1 MQLTFEESMERAK
14 EIMGSANRIVAL
26 LGVGVVMECG
36 ALNYLNNKVIYRIED
51 TYHRSPEEIM
61 STGFYSART
70 ERFFQYYKE
79 EYLADHY
86 EPNETFEAL
95 KKLDDEGRLKAC
107 ITTNTH
113 GLEKEVGIKNV
124 IELYGSRNVNWC
136 TKCGKRFSVDYILK
150 SKGVPVCDVCYQPIR
165 PGIRLY
171 GEMIR
176 NDVMTEAANACQ
188 EADVLIVLG
197 TNFYDSMVRFAINH
211 YRGDKLIL
219 ISKHEH
225 FRDKSADII
234 IHDEV
239 KKVLPELLMAEG
251 ETKKNSFL

>member
-1 MQLTFEESMERAK
+1 MQMSFEESVERAK
-14 EIMGSANRIVAL
+14 VILDSANQIVAL

-36 ALNYLNNKVIYRIED
+36 ALNYLNNEVIYRIEN

-79 EYLADHY
+79 EYLSDKCK
-86 EPNETFEAL
+86 PNETFKAL
-95 KKLDDEGRLKAC
+95 KQLDDEGRLQAC

-113 GLEKEVGIKNV
+113 GLEKEVGIHNV
-124 IELYGSRNVNWC
+124 IELYGSRNANWC
-136 TKCGKRFSVDYILK
+136 TKCGKRFSVEHIVNAR
-150 SKGVPVCDVCYQPIR
+150 GVPVCDECYNPIR

-188 EADVLIVLG
+188 EADALIVLG

-219 ISKHEH
+219 INKHEH
-225 FRDKSADII
+225 FRDKSADVV
-234 IHDEV
+234 IHEAV
-239 KKVLPELLMAEG
+239 KDILPKLI
-251 ETKKNSFL
+251 KKE

>member
-1 MQLTFEESMERAK
+1 MQLSFEESMERAK
-14 EIMGSANRIVAL
+14 EIISSAERIVTL
-26 LGVGVVMECG
+26 SGIGVVMECG
-36 ALNYLNNKVIYRIED
+36 ALNYLNNQVIYRIED
-51 TYHRSPEEIM
+51 NYHKSPDEIM
-61 STGFYSART
+61 SSGFYSART
-70 ERFFQYYKE
+70 EKFFQYYKE
-79 EYLADHY
+79 EYLADMCR
-86 EPNETFEAL
+86 PNETFRAL
-95 KKLDDEGRLKAC
+95 KHLDDQGRLKAC
-107 ITTNTH
+107 ITKNTH
-113 GLEKEVGIKNV
+113 GLEKEIGISRV

-136 TKCGKRFSVDYILK
+136 IKCRKHFPMEYILQ
-150 SKGVPVCDVCYQPIR
+150 SKGVPLCDECHNLIR

-188 EADVLIVLG
+188 EADALLVLG

-234 IHDEV
+234 IHEEV
-239 KKVLPELLMAEG
+239 KDVLPKLVL
-251 ETKKNSFL
+251 S

>member
-1 MQLTFEESMERAK
+1 MQMSLEESIKRAK
-14 EIMGSANRIVAL
+14 EILTESEKIVAL
-26 LGVGVVMECG
+26 LGIGAVMECG
-36 ALNYLNNKVIYRIED
+36 ALNYLNNEVIYRIEEK
-51 TYHRSPEEIM
+51 YHRSPDEIM
-61 STGFYSART
+61 STGFYSARA

-79 EYLADHY
+79 EYLADSCQ
-86 EPNETFEAL
+86 PNDTFKAL
-95 KKLDDEGRLKAC
+95 KALDDDGRLLAC
-107 ITTNTH
+107 ITQNTH

-136 TKCGKRFSVDYILK
+136 TKCRKHFSMNYILQ
-150 SKGVPVCDVCYQPIR
+150 SKGVPLCDVCQNPIR

-171 GEMIR
+171 GEMIQ

-188 EADVLIVLG
+188 DADALIVLG

-225 FRDKSADII
+225 FRDKKADIV
-234 IHDEV
+234 IHEELQ
-239 KKVLPELLMAEG
+239 KILPKLVL
-251 ETKKNSFL
+251 S

>member
-1 MQLTFEESMERAK
+1 MQLTSEESKERAR
-14 EIMGSANRIVAL
+14 EILAASNQIVAL

-36 ALNYLNNKVIYRIED
+36 ALNYLNNQVIYRIES

-61 STGFYSART
+61 SSGFYGART
-70 ERFFQYYKE
+70 EKFFRYYKE
-79 EYLADHY
+79 EYLADRCK
-86 EPNETFEAL
+86 PNETFEAL

-113 GLEKEVGIKNV
+113 GLEKEVGIKKV

-136 TKCGKRFSVDYILK
+136 TKCGKHFSVDYILQ
-150 SKGVPVCDVCYQPIR
+150 SKGVPVCDECYGPIR

-171 GEMIR
+171 GETIR

-188 EADVLIVLG
+188 EADALLVLG

-211 YRGDKLIL
+211 YQGDKLIL

-225 FRDKSADII
+225 FRDKSADIV
-234 IHDEV
+234 IHEEV
-239 KKVLPELLMAEG
+239 KDVLPGLLAAG
-251 ETKKNSFL
+251 KKNG

>member
-14 EIMGSANRIVAL
+14 DILSSADRIVAL

-36 ALNYLNNKVIYRIED
+36 ALNYLNNQVIYRIED
-51 TYHRSPEEIM
+51 NYNRSPDEIM

-70 ERFFQYYKE
+70 EKFFQYYKE
-79 EYLADHY
+79 EYLADRCK
-86 EPNETFEAL
+86 PNETFKAL
-95 KKLDDEGRLKAC
+95 KTLDDQGRLTAC
-107 ITTNTH
+107 ITKNTH
-113 GLEKEVGIKNV
+113 GLEKEIGIGNV
-124 IELYGSRNVNWC
+124 IELYGSRNINWC
-136 TKCGKRFSVDYILK
+136 TKCRKRFPMEYILQ
-150 SKGVPVCDVCYQPIR
+150 SKGVPVCDECQSPIR

-188 EADVLIVLG
+188 EADALIVLG

-211 YRGDKLIL
+211 YGGDKLIL

-225 FRDKSADII
+225 FRDKSADIV
-234 IHDEV
+234 IHEEV
-239 KKVLPELLMAEG
+239 KDVLPKLVL
-251 ETKKNSFL
+251 S

>member
-1 MQLTFEESMERAK
+1 MQMTLDDSLERAK
-14 EIMGSANRIVAL
+14 AVLKSSDRIVAL

-36 ALNYLNNKVIYRIED
+36 ALNYLNNQVIYRIED
-51 TYHRSPEEIM
+51 TYHHSPEEIM
-61 STGFYSART
+61 SSGFYSART

-79 EYLADHY
+79 EYLADCCK
-86 EPNETFEAL
+86 PNETFEAL
-95 KKLDDEGRLKAC
+95 KKLDEQGKLKAC

-113 GLEKEVGIKNV
+113 GLEKEVGIGKV

-136 TKCGKRFSVDYILK
+136 TKCGKHFSVDYIRQ
-150 SKGVPVCDVCYQPIR
+150 SKGVPLCDECLNPIR

-188 EADVLIVLG
+188 EADALLVLG

-211 YRGDKLIL
+211 YSGDKLIL
-219 ISKHEH
+219 LSKHEH

-234 IHDEV
+234 IHEEV
-239 KKVLPELLMAEG
+239 RSVLPKLIC
-251 ETKKNSFL
+251 

>member
-1 MQLTFEESMERAK
+1 MGLTLEESKKRAK
-14 EIMGSANRIVAL
+14 EILAASNRIVAL
-26 LGVGVVMECG
+26 SGIGVAMECG
-36 ALNYLNNKVIYRIED
+36 ALNYLNNQVIYRIEE
-51 TYHRSPEEIM
+51 TYHRSPDELM
-61 STGFYSART
+61 SSGFYGARM
-70 ERFFQYYKE
+70 EEFFRYYKE
-79 EYLADHY
+79 EYLADRCS
-86 EPNETFEAL
+86 PNETFAAL

-113 GLEKEVGIKNV
+113 GLEKQVGIRKV

-136 TKCGKRFSVDYILK
+136 TKCGKHFSAEYILQ
-150 SKGVPVCDVCYQPIR
+150 SKGVPICDECYGIIR

-176 NDVMTEAANACQ
+176 NDAMTEAANACQ
-188 EADVLIVLG
+188 EADTLIVLG

-234 IHDEV
+234 IHEEV
-239 KKVLPELLMAEG
+239 KDVLPRLLSRE
-251 ETKKNSFL
+251 